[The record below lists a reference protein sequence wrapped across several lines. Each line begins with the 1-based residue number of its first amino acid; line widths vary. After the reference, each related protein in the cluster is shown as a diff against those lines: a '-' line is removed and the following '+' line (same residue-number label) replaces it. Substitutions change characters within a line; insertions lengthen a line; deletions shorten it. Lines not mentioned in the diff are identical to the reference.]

1 MNGDFCGRRGSD
13 GLADSYWLTLK
24 QIGKSS
30 FFGPFRRWVD
40 ENGISS
46 FSKFYNFLLTYP
58 ITTWISS
65 PIFLSLTLNLT
76 ISAFIDVPCSSSFS
90 IDAFI
95 IWIYR
100 SIFSA
105 NSDSLDLDIYVCPAP
120 YSIDGFLVSPLRV
133 SLVRTCLILCIS
145 ASISLFLTVLLSSS
159 LNYKM
164 VDLNSSIILRYS
176 SEFLIW

>member
-1 MNGDFCGRRGSD
+1 
-13 GLADSYWLTLK
+13 
-24 QIGKSS
+24 
-30 FFGPFRRWVD
+30 
-40 ENGISS
+40 
-46 FSKFYNFLLTYP
+46 
-58 ITTWISS
+58 
-65 PIFLSLTLNLT
+65 LSLTLNLT